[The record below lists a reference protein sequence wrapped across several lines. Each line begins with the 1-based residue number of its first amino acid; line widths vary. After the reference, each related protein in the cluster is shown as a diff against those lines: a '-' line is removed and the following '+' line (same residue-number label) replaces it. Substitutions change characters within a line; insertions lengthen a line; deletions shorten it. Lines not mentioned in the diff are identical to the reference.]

1 MATTDQSVAAPDESQ
16 LEAGRGNTDT
26 NAGDAL
32 EKPSSSTGTMVDE
45 PTDPNV
51 VDWDG
56 PDDPEHPLNWSK
68 TRKNLHLVIVS
79 LFTLAA

>member
-1 MATTDQSVAAPDESQ
+1 MATTDPAVATPDDSQ
-16 LEAGRGNTDT
+16 LEAGRGNTGT
-26 NAGDAL
+26 NVGDAL

-45 PTDPNV
+45 PADPNV

-68 TRKNLHLVIVS
+68 TQKNLHLVIVS

>member
-1 MATTDQSVAAPDESQ
+1 MATADSAVPAPDESQ
-16 LEAGRGNTDT
+16 LEAGRENTGT
-26 NAGDAL
+26 NVGDAL

>member
-1 MATTDQSVAAPDESQ
+1 MATTDPAVSAPDDSQ
-16 LEAGRGNTDT
+16 LEARRGNIRA
-26 NAGDAL
+26 NIGDAL

-56 PDDPEHPLNWSK
+56 PHDPEHPLNWSK
-68 TRKNLHLVIVS
+68 TQKNLHLVIVS

>member
-1 MATTDQSVAAPDESQ
+1 MATTDPVVATPDDSQ
-16 LEAGRGNTDT
+16 LEAGRGNTGI
-26 NAGDAL
+26 NVDAL

-45 PTDPNV
+45 PADPSV

-68 TRKNLHLVIVS
+68 TQKNLHLVIVS

>member
-1 MATTDQSVAAPDESQ
+1 MATTDTAFAAPDDSQ
-16 LEAGRGNTDT
+16 LEAGRGNTGT
-26 NAGDAL
+26 KVCDAL
-32 EKPSSSTGTMVDE
+32 KKPSSSTGTMVDE

-51 VDWDG
+51 IDWDG

-68 TRKNLHLVIVS
+68 TQKNLHLLVVS